1 MYSFPSHVQLQVTQR
16 QAHYVHGE
24 VRDLCEGAAIM
35 RERCTHVVDVY
46 FGDDLCWT
54 LAVLTSL
61 LLPRCVLKLMF
72 ITIAPA
78 ADI

>member
-1 MYSFPSHVQLQVTQR
+1 
-16 QAHYVHGE
+16 
-24 VRDLCEGAAIM
+24 M